1 MPIKKLLV
9 LLSKKIRGLSVKK
22 LNYRTSGRFLIT
34 LTIFF
39 IIGCASE
46 PVKVDLPA
54 NHPANPEAQEA
65 EFTPPPNPFQE
76 DITVMKG
83 ESTSD
88 SMMKPK
94 THEESGKQHMDHN
107 MGTKKGSRSDSESTK
122 KQDHRKDGN
131 LHKEHSQ

>member
-1 MPIKKLLV
+1 M
-9 LLSKKIRGLSVKK
+9 KK
-22 LNYRTSGRFLIT
+22 LNLRAYGIFLI
-34 LTIFF
+34 LLMLFF

-76 DITVMKG
+76 EVTIMKG
-83 ESTSD
+83 ESTPD
-88 SMMKPK
+88 SMMKNK

-107 MGTKKGSRSDSESTK
+107 MGTKKESRPDSGSTK
-122 KQDHRKDGN
+122 KTHHMKDEN
-131 LHKEHSQ
+131 MHKEHSQ

>member
-9 LLSKKIRGLSVKK
+9 LLSKDMRVLSVKK

-46 PVKVDLPA
+46 PVKVDLQA

-65 EFTPPPNPFQE
+65 EFTPPPNPFQK
-76 DITVMKG
+76 DVTAMQG
-83 ESTSD
+83 ESTPD

-94 THEESGKQHMDHN
+94 THEESGEQHMDHN
-107 MGTKKGSRSDSESTK
+107 MGTEKGSRPDSESPK
-122 KQDHRKDGN
+122 KPDHRKDDN